1 MRSLPMC
8 QGTATL
14 LLAGLFAIA
23 LGSRS
28 LTAAP
33 LPPATLSALEKAQA
47 GATVAIPAGTFE
59 AGDLAVPAGV
69 TLKGAG
75 RGQTVLSAKGKKN
88 GIVLGAGA
96 RVSDLTIENAG
107 ENGVAIVGVKD
118 AAVSRVVVRGAQ
130 SGVLVQKATAARIEN
145 CVLAVNRTGLTLV
158 EAEGCVAANL
168 TLANN
173 SAIGITISGC
183 RGCRIFNNLVVGSQ
197 IGVSLAE
204 STDLA
209 LDHNLYVCNFTG
221 SFGDVKGR
229 PARQKV
235 GAWASLT
242 GQDHHSLMLPVTLSE
257 TYAATNT
264 LDWSPNLPVT
274 APWGAKEL
282 ATVKAPTDDID
293 GKPRGERQGVG
304 AVGVTTLKP
313 PRPADGTFE
322 IAGGAGVAS
331 AGLYTP
337 AGDLVAYLFQNQPLP
352 KGRHEFWLPSR
363 TWMRGCFSHSAPS
376 NSGIGAPGAW
386 STATLHTS
394 TRTSSSGRSSTSAR
408 RKLPSCAQPGSSGRS
423 RMPASKSQPT
433 MKMDFC
439 ALRSTFSSAT

>member
-1 MRSLPMC
+1 MSW
-8 QGTATL
+8 T
-14 LLAGLFAIA
+14 
-23 LGSRS
+23 SRR
-28 LTAAP
+28 LDCVVCP
-33 LPPATLSALEKAQA
+33 L
-47 GATVAIPAGTFE
+47 
-59 AGDLAVPAGV
+59 
-69 TLKGAG
+69 
-75 RGQTVLSAKGKKN
+75 
-88 GIVLGAGA
+88 
-96 RVSDLTIENAG
+96 NAG
-107 ENGVAIVGVKD
+107 ENGVAIVGAKD
-118 AAVSRVVVRGAQ
+118 AAVSRVVVRGSQ

-145 CVLAVNRTGLTLV
+145 CVLAANRTGLTLV

-173 SAIGITISGC
+173 SAIGMTISGC

-197 IGVSLAE
+197 IGVSLAD
-204 STDLA
+204 SVDLA
-209 LDHNLYVCNFTG
+209 LDHNIYVCNFTG

-229 PARQKV
+229 PSRQKV

-282 ATVKAPTDDID
+282 AAAKAPADDID

-304 AVGVTTLKP
+304 AVGITAVNS

-322 IAGGAGVAS
+322 ITGGAGVAS

-363 TWMRGCFSHSAPS
+363 TWTGQPL
-376 NSGIGAPGAW
+376 
-386 STATLHTS
+386 TAGDYA
-394 TRTSSSGRSSTSAR
+394 GRSQAARQRPCFLEWKIRQRRSGGQSAR
-408 RKLPSCAQPGSSGRS
+408 ALERRDIRS
-423 RMPASKSQPT
+423 RRADRRRLPLVALGRREDGAFVGDQGGQGTGGPRRLRAGQGHGHAGAGA
-433 MKMDFC
+433 C
-439 ALRSTFSSAT
+439 AAGGRQWSAGGLVEIREEGERVRLFRSGEAHAIAHDRHGRRRLRADQA